1 MQAEYAGLRST
12 QELFVGEDKQEAGV
26 EHRLPVSNEPPP
38 LPA

>member
-26 EHRLPVSNEPPP
+26 EHLE
-38 LPA
+38 A